1 MNTKIIVCCHKDPII
16 FDSDLLFPIHVG
28 KKTSPKELGIQ
39 GDDTGINI
47 SGKNGLYCEL
57 TGTFWAW
64 KNLHTDY
71 IGICHYRRFFSF
83 KCKNV
88 FHLKARWFY
97 QKLRQILNVF
107 KHFPFS
113 NTAYFKSRYC
123 ISNVEALKGEIRRFE
138 SDFNAFINK
147 HPSVDVFALKE
158 VVYGTITNEQEFS
171 SVCGRYHV
179 DVLMEIVE
187 SNYPELYPSV
197 VATLK
202 SNRLHYANMIIMKKE
217 TFGNYCGF
225 LFDVLERHLNTLKE
239 NNYIVNENEKAIN
252 RLSGYL
258 GELLTSSYVEYIKN
272 KDKNRIK
279 LLSQI
284 QFEGV

>member
-1 MNTKIIVCCHKDPII
+1 METKIIVCCHKDPINL
-16 FDSDLLFPIHVG
+16 DSNFFCPIHVG
-28 KKTSPKELGIQ
+28 KNKSQKDLGIQ
-39 GDDTGINI
+39 GDNTGNNI
-47 SGKNGLYCEL
+47 SDKNGLYCEL

-64 KNLHTDY
+64 KNLNSDY
-71 IGICHYRRFFSF
+71 IGVCHYRRFFSF
-83 KCKNV
+83 SCKNILR
-88 FHLKARWFY
+88 LKARWFY
-97 QKLRQILNVF
+97 QKMRQFYNIF
-107 KHFPFS
+107 KRFPFS
-113 NTAYFKSRYC
+113 NTAYYKSRYS
-123 ISNVEALKGEIRRFE
+123 ITSLNALKDDIHQFE
-138 SDFNAFINK
+138 LDFNKFVNNNPI
-147 HPSVDVFALKE
+147 VDVFALKE

-179 DVLMEIVE
+179 NLLKEIVE

-217 TFGNYCGF
+217 TFNNYCEF
-225 LFDVLERHLNTLKE
+225 IFDVLERHLSALKDK
-239 NNYIVNENEKAIN
+239 NYIVNEDEKAIS

-258 GELLTSSYVEYIKN
+258 GELLTSSYVEYIKQ

-284 QFEGV
+284 QYEGA